1 MSANIKKVCIHGHP
15 FLMCNIQGVIN
26 SRSLS
31 SMHNVKIIVQ
41 TEMLAI
47 IF

>member
-31 SMHNVKIIVQ
+31 SIHNVEIIVQ
-41 TEMLAI
+41 AETLAI
-47 IF
+47 LF